1 MARYGRDD
9 IQVCY
14 DVANA
19 HFINEDPAVGLSDV
33 APRLALVHVSDTT
46 QSVYRHDAVG
56 DGDIDFTR
64 LPQAISAVGYESPVV
79 LEVISKNAD
88 RDIERSVNALRQ
100 AGL

>member
-1 MARYGRDD
+1 M
-9 IQVCY
+9 V
-14 DVANA
+14 
-19 HFINEDPAVGLSDV
+19 VGY
-33 APRLALVHVSDTT
+33 P
-46 QSVYRHDAVG
+46 HDAVG
-56 DGDIDFTR
+56 DGDIDFAR